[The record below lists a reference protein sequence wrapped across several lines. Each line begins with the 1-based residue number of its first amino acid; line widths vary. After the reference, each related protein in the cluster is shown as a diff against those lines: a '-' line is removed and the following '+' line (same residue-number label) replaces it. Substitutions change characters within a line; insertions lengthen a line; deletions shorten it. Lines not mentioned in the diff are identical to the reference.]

1 MKEEKREGS
10 FGSSVVLADV
20 GGDAGEGEV
29 GGGVGWRKAVRA
41 SVGRRR

>member
-1 MKEEKREGS
+1 MKEGKRERS

-29 GGGVGWRKAVRA
+29 GGGVRWRKAMRA
-41 SVGRRR
+41 RVGRRR